1 MYPQIAPLMQ
11 PMFGIPPPP
20 PMPIPIAMPVPI
32 AIRMETTS
40 SSTTTT
46 TEQSIAVAVP
56 VPLPMP
62 IQIAVPAMPPPAYCE
77 RRPRPYNCPPCP
89 PCLCSPSCTPAFF
102 SYCST
107 CHQKCRCRSS
117 PPPIYKKRY
126 NMKSSC
132 SDESDSDSSSGS
144 SSSSTE
150 WSSARRTRKRRHKR
164 KRLRNMR
171 RNFQNSDME
180 TSGGELVKP
189 VLTYISRNGDIKFK
203 KRISADEAAQLLG
216 EKQSPKTHQNV
227 KVIGGKDNQGKSQ
240 LLVVANDDEETSNV
254 NRHRQIVLREGT
266 AQNILGK
273 GKKELIFRPP
283 DDKRITNL
291 SVSFQIVR

>member
-1 MYPQIAPLMQ
+1 
-11 PMFGIPPPP
+11 
-20 PMPIPIAMPVPI
+20 
-32 AIRMETTS
+32 
-40 SSTTTT
+40 
-46 TEQSIAVAVP
+46 
-56 VPLPMP
+56 
-62 IQIAVPAMPPPAYCE
+62 
-77 RRPRPYNCPPCP
+77 
-89 PCLCSPSCTPAFF
+89 
-102 SYCST
+102 
-107 CHQKCRCRSS
+107 
-117 PPPIYKKRY
+117 
-126 NMKSSC
+126 MKSSC